1 MCGERGQEGAWRF
14 FLFLKKYLLQVEQ
27 VLSSK
32 HLQNMRQGG
41 FRCLHAS
48 PNCKD

>member
-1 MCGERGQEGAWRF
+1 MCGEGGKEGAWRF
-14 FLFLKKYLLQVEQ
+14 KKKKKFLQVEQ